1 LRLKL
6 PFINPSCAAGTMDV
20 RCEQPNGSMPMR
32 VLRRRF
38 CILTLAMFLA
48 ASPLAVCADTTTN
61 APSHCDPVADPRAI
75 VSVGSARFSI
85 LAPQLIR
92 MEWAA
97 DGKFEDHASLAFL
110 NRKLPV
116 PEFTH
121 ETNPA
126 GQTEIKTSALT
137 LVYAPANSNG
147 KFTPDDLSIS
157 LNLGEKKIVWKPGT
171 EDTGNLLGTTRTLD
185 TVRGSIKLEPGLISR
200 DGWTV
205 VDDSN
210 RALFDSTD
218 FAFTQGEQS
227 PWPWVMLRPAG
238 DRQDW
243 YFFGYGHDYKRALYD
258 FTRVAGKIPLP
269 PRFAFGA
276 WWSRYWS
283 YTDQEFEQLIQEFHT
298 HDTPLDVLVMDID
311 WHPTFSEVA
320 GNIKLDAS
328 GHKLGWTGYSWNK
341 LLFPDPTQFLADVHE
356 QGLKTTLNIHP
367 ASGVQP
373 WEDSYPAMARS
384 MGIDPASKQYVPFDI
399 TDKNFAT
406 NYMKHVIHPLER
418 RGIDFF
424 WLDWQQEDTTKLS
437 GVNPTW
443 WLNYVFFTDQEREKK
458 RALLFHR
465 WGGLGNHRY
474 QIGFSG
480 DTVSVWESL
489 AFQPYF
495 TATAANVGYAYWSHD
510 IGGHMP
516 GAIEPELYLRW
527 IQWGVFS
534 PILRSHT
541 TKNPDAERRIWAYP
555 EPYSDLMRDCFA
567 RRHGMQPYIY
577 SEARKTYDT
586 GLAFLRPL
594 YYDWPEAP
602 QAYDAKNEYM
612 FGDDILADPI
622 TQPVAKDSQLAKLS
636 VWLPP
641 GDWIE
646 WDTGAHFQGP
656 VTVERS
662 FSISQIPLYVKAGS
676 IIPMQPVAG
685 NAGTKR
691 TDPLVLTVFP
701 LRNGQTSTYRL
712 YEDSGDKPSYQ
723 KGESAWTQIRAKA
736 NNDGNILSVTVA
748 PVENRYQGMLTE
760 RGYELR
766 LPGNWPPSFVSVNGK
781 ALSYSRR
788 KGDTGWRFEG
798 NTLTTVITIP
808 RLPVTDAVKISVR
821 TDLEMARNRAMLD
834 DFAGKMTRLR
844 ETYNILNANWPEA
857 WSPDPLVSAMQTGD
871 RIGYYPNTALAEMSA
886 LQPKLVG
893 LRGLVGAMHAT
904 ENSPAFAVKNLD
916 SNTKHPSRKLEEYN
930 AVIDTALA
938 HIAEISETRP
948 RAAIEKAKTQEP

>member
-1 LRLKL
+1 
-6 PFINPSCAAGTMDV
+6 M
-20 RCEQPNGSMPMR
+20 
-32 VLRRRF
+32 
-38 CILTLAMFLA
+38 
-48 ASPLAVCADTTTN
+48 
-61 APSHCDPVADPRAI
+61 
-75 VSVGSARFSI
+75 
-85 LAPQLIR
+85 
-92 MEWAA
+92 
-97 DGKFEDHASLAFL
+97 
-110 NRKLPV
+110 
-116 PEFTH
+116 
-121 ETNPA
+121 
-126 GQTEIKTSALT
+126 
-137 LVYAPANSNG
+137 
-147 KFTPDDLSIS
+147 
-157 LNLGEKKIVWKPGT
+157 
-171 EDTGNLLGTTRTLD
+171 
-185 TVRGSIKLEPGLISR
+185 
-200 DGWTV
+200 
-205 VDDSN
+205 
-210 RALFDSTD
+210 
-218 FAFTQGEQS
+218 
-227 PWPWVMLRPAG
+227 
-238 DRQDW
+238 
-243 YFFGYGHDYKRALYD
+243 
-258 FTRVAGKIPLP
+258 
-269 PRFAFGA
+269 
-276 WWSRYWS
+276 
-283 YTDQEFEQLIQEFHT
+283 
-298 HDTPLDVLVMDID
+298 
-311 WHPTFSEVA
+311 
-320 GNIKLDAS
+320 
-328 GHKLGWTGYSWNK
+328 
-341 LLFPDPTQFLADVHE
+341 
-356 QGLKTTLNIHP
+356 
-367 ASGVQP
+367 
-373 WEDSYPAMARS
+373 
-384 MGIDPASKQYVPFDI
+384 
-399 TDKNFAT
+399 
-406 NYMKHVIHPLER
+406 
-418 RGIDFF
+418 
-424 WLDWQQEDTTKLS
+424 
-437 GVNPTW
+437 NPTW

-527 IQWGVFS
+527 IQWGIFS
-534 PILRSHT
+534 PILRTHT
-541 TKNPDAERRIWAYP
+541 TKNPDAERRIWSYP

-567 RRHGMQPYIY
+567 RRHGMQPYLY
-577 SEARKTYDT
+577 TEARKTYDT

-602 QAYDAKNEYM
+602 QAYDAKSEYM

-641 GDWIE
+641 GDWVE
-646 WDTGAHFQGP
+646 WDTGAQFQGP

-676 IIPMQPVAG
+676 IIPMQPVAS
-685 NAGTKR
+685 NTGTKR

-701 LRNGQTSTYRL
+701 LRDGQTSTYRL
-712 YEDSGDKPSYQ
+712 YEDSGDTPSYQ

-736 NNDGNILSVTVA
+736 NHDGTLLNVTIA
-748 PVENRYQGMLTE
+748 PIENRYPGMLTE

-766 LPGNWPPSFVSVNGK
+766 LPGDWPPSFVSVNGK

-788 KGDTGWRFEG
+788 KGDTGWRFDG
-798 NTLTTVITIP
+798 NTLTTVVTIP

-871 RIGYYPNTALAEMSA
+871 RIGYYPNTAFAEMSA
-886 LQPKLVG
+886 LQPKLAG
-893 LRGLVGAMHAT
+893 LSGLVEAMHAT
-904 ENSPAFAVKNLD
+904 ENSPAFAVKNVD

>member
-1 LRLKL
+1 
-6 PFINPSCAAGTMDV
+6 
-20 RCEQPNGSMPMR
+20 
-32 VLRRRF
+32 
-38 CILTLAMFLA
+38 
-48 ASPLAVCADTTTN
+48 
-61 APSHCDPVADPRAI
+61 
-75 VSVGSARFSI
+75 
-85 LAPQLIR
+85 
-92 MEWAA
+92 
-97 DGKFEDHASLAFL
+97 
-110 NRKLPV
+110 
-116 PEFTH
+116 
-121 ETNPA
+121 
-126 GQTEIKTSALT
+126 
-137 LVYAPANSNG
+137 
-147 KFTPDDLSIS
+147 
-157 LNLGEKKIVWKPGT
+157 
-171 EDTGNLLGTTRTLD
+171 
-185 TVRGSIKLEPGLISR
+185 
-200 DGWTV
+200 
-205 VDDSN
+205 
-210 RALFDSTD
+210 
-218 FAFTQGEQS
+218 
-227 PWPWVMLRPAG
+227 
-238 DRQDW
+238 
-243 YFFGYGHDYKRALYD
+243 
-258 FTRVAGKIPLP
+258 
-269 PRFAFGA
+269 
-276 WWSRYWS
+276 
-283 YTDQEFEQLIQEFHT
+283 
-298 HDTPLDVLVMDID
+298 
-311 WHPTFSEVA
+311 
-320 GNIKLDAS
+320 
-328 GHKLGWTGYSWNK
+328 
-341 LLFPDPTQFLADVHE
+341 
-356 QGLKTTLNIHP
+356 
-367 ASGVQP
+367 
-373 WEDSYPAMARS
+373 

-399 TDKNFAT
+399 TDRNFAA
-406 NYMKHVIHPLER
+406 NYMKHVIHPLEQ

-527 IQWGVFS
+527 IQWGIVS
-534 PILRSHT
+534 PILRTHT

-567 RRHGMQPYIY
+567 RRHGIEPYIY
-577 SEARKTYDT
+577 TEARKTYDT

-602 QAYDAKNEYM
+602 QAYDAKSEYM

-641 GDWIE
+641 GDWVE
-646 WDTGAHFQGP
+646 WDTGAQFQGP

-676 IIPMQPVAG
+676 IIPMQPVASNTG
-685 NAGTKR
+685 KQR
-691 TDPLVLTVFP
+691 TDLLVLTVFP

-712 YEDSGDKPSYQ
+712 YEDLGDTPSYQ
-723 KGESAWTQIRAKA
+723 NGESAWTQIRANA
-736 NNDGNILSVTVA
+736 NNDGNILNVTIA

-766 LPGNWPPSFVSVNGK
+766 LPGNWPPSSVSVNGK

-788 KGDTGWRFEG
+788 KGDTGWRFDG
-798 NTLTTVITIP
+798 NTLTTVITTP
-808 RLPVTDAVKISVR
+808 RLPVTEAVKISVR
-821 TDLEMARNRAMLD
+821 TDLAMVRNRVLLD

-844 ETYNILNANWPEA
+844 EAYNILNANWPEA

-871 RIGYYPNTALAEMSA
+871 RIGYYPNTAFAEMSA
-886 LQPKLVG
+886 LQPKLVE
-893 LRGLVGAMHAT
+893 LSGLVEAMHAT
-904 ENSPAFAVKNLD
+904 ENSPAFAVKDMD